1 MSFKPNDYNPLIDLI
16 IDKVAAKVAERLEST
31 MMQSLEGR
39 LANTANGQ
47 KLLVDTKELA
57 DQLSVSPS
65 TIRKLREQGMPTVLI
80 GDAVRFEP
88 EAIKLFISKNLKNEQ
103 L

>member
-1 MSFKPNDYNPLIDLI
+1 MSFKPNDYNPFIDLI
-16 IDKVAAKVAERLEST
+16 IDKVAAKVVERLEST
-31 MMQSLEGR
+31 IMQSLEGR
-39 LANTANGQ
+39 LANTAKGQ
-47 KLLVDTKELA
+47 KLLIDTKELA

-88 EAIKLFISKNLKNEQ
+88 EAAIQFINKNYRND
-103 L
+103 

>member
-1 MSFKPNDYNPLIDLI
+1 M
-16 IDKVAAKVAERLEST
+16 AAKVAERLEST
-31 MMQSLEGR
+31 ITQSLERR

-47 KLLVDTKELA
+47 KLLIDTKELA

-88 EAIKLFISKNLKNEQ
+88 EAIKLFINENLNHEQ
-103 L
+103 S